1 MKSKTKMNNKVK
13 WIFNYSHSRV
23 LITTVL
29 IIIIHFI
36 IYVNIV
42 YLYTRTA
49 KETKIQL
56 HTQLF
61 KLYHSA
67 TITKYDKKNQLIN
80 IQIQAY

>member
-1 MKSKTKMNNKVK
+1 MKSKGNINIKVK
-13 WIFNYSHSRV
+13 CIYNYSHYRV
-23 LITTVL
+23 LMTIVL
-29 IIIIHFI
+29 IIIINFT
-36 IYVNIV
+36 IYVDIV